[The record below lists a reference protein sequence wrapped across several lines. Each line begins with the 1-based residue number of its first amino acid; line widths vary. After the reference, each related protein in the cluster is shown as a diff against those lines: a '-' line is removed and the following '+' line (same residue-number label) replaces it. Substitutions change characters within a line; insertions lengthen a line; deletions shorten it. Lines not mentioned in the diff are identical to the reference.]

1 MTRSSLALSGQDT
14 RRGSLT
20 GTENCSEKR
29 RMMKMCRKRIGKFNP
44 AWRADA
50 ERYRRYA
57 EAKARI
63 PMDLPPQ
70 EFTERVKALAKK
82 YHI

>member
-1 MTRSSLALSGQDT
+1 MC
-14 RRGSLT
+14 LT
-20 GTENCSEKR
+20 KKNR
-29 RMMKMCRKRIGKFNP
+29 NRFNP
-44 AWRADA
+44 HARADA
-50 ERYRRYA
+50 ERYRRYH

-70 EFTERVKALAKK
+70 EFEEEIKKLAKK